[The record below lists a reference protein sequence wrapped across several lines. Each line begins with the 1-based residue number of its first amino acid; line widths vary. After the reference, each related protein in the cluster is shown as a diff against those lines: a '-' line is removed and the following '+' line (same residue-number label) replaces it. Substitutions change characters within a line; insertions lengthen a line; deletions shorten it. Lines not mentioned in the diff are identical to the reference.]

1 MKDFITALDERVDHI
16 LDACTR
22 CGKCVE
28 ACPSATAA
36 GIDKSDSAGLVA
48 GVLDILR
55 DGAGPA
61 PAARWAEVCT
71 GSGACIP
78 ACGYGIN
85 PRFMLA
91 MARAAQ
97 RRHAVPPATV
107 RADGIGHF
115 QRMSRGVRILSR
127 LQLPPDLMR
136 RLGRTMESDRDVADP
151 EIVFYTG
158 CNILRT
164 PHIALLCLDVLD
176 ALGTRYA
183 IYGGPSNC
191 CGVLQLRGSDTET
204 SGKVGYSTIERFA
217 ATGACEV
224 VAWCPSCMVQFGDIM
239 LPTYQ
244 RSTGTDPFDMV
255 PFTVWLA
262 ARLDALRPHLARPV
276 HKRVGLHE
284 HPGVPGVTEAVRT
297 ILEAIPGLEFVD
309 LDQPRIGSMCN
320 TLNALPDYKRAAHL
334 AQLEAAEAA
343 GVDTLAGIYHACHR
357 ELCSHERD
365 WPFAV
370 VNFMELIGESM
381 GIARPDLFKRLKIM
395 QDADTILAESA
406 DMMAA
411 YELDPA
417 EVRTIV
423 ERDLLG
429 EQALPLGSR
438 RAAR

>member
-1 MKDFITALDERVDHI
+1 MKDFLTVLDERVADI
-16 LDACTR
+16 LSDCTR

-28 ACPSATAA
+28 ACPSAAPA
-36 GIDKSDSAGLVA
+36 GVDKADAPGIVA

-55 DGAGPA
+55 TGQGPETSV
-61 PAARWAEVCT
+61 RWAEACT
-71 GSGACIP
+71 ASGECIKACP
-78 ACGYGIN
+78 EAIN

-91 MARAAQ
+91 MARAA
-97 RRHAVPPATV
+97 RRRDEAPPATV
-107 RADGIGHF
+107 RKDGIGHF

-127 LQLPPDLMR
+127 LQLPPDLLR
-136 RLGRTMESDRDVADP
+136 RLGRTVESDSAVENP

-176 ALGTRYA
+176 AIGARYA

-191 CGVLQLRGSDTET
+191 CGVLQLRGADTET
-204 SGKVGYSTIERFA
+204 SGKVGYSTIDRFA
-217 ATGACEV
+217 ATGAAEV

-239 LPTYQ
+239 LPNYQ
-244 RSTGTDPFDMV
+244 RSTGTDPFDLV
-255 PFTVWLA
+255 PFTIWLA
-262 ARLDALRPHLARPV
+262 DRLDLLRPHFV
-276 HKRVGLHE
+276 HAVNKRVGLHE
-284 HPGVPGVTEAVRT
+284 HPGVPGVTGAVRR

-309 LDQPRIGSMCN
+309 LEQPRIGSMCN
-320 TLNALPDYKRAAHL
+320 TLNALPDYKRALHL

-343 GVDTLAGIYHACHR
+343 GVTTLAGVYHACHR

-365 WPFAV
+365 WPFEV

-395 QDADTILAESA
+395 QDADTILADSA
-406 DMMAA
+406 AMIDH

-417 EVRTIV
+417 EVRAIV

-429 EQALPLGSR
+429 EQALPLGR
-438 RAAR
+438 GQR